1 MFDAFSKD
9 NSGFKTSIFLMFL
22 VSCMFLA
29 ASFFMLNIFNTSLAE
44 NNRLSSEYRLQAEW
58 LKRFDKEGALRLEK
72 EIMRPCKAD
81 ELDKVQQRQLE
92 VLSSHGIRIMS
103 VRKANSNTP
112 IKAGGVKAI
121 VMAVELSGSWNDFR
135 SALNNFEKQDS
146 LVVITRLNLRSGSP
160 VACNMEY
167 AIYYK

>member
-9 NSGFKTSIFLMFL
+9 NSGFKASIFLMFL
-22 VSCMFLA
+22 VSCMLLA
-29 ASFFMLNIFNTSLAE
+29 VSFFVFNIFNTALAE
-44 NNRLSSEYRLQAEW
+44 NNRLSSEYRSQAEW
-58 LKRFDKEGALRLEK
+58 FQKFDKDGALRLDK
-72 EIMRPCKAD
+72 EIVRPCKAD
-81 ELDKVQQRQLE
+81 EVDRVQQRQLE
-92 VLSSHGIRIMS
+92 VLSSNGLRVVS

-112 IKAGGVKAI
+112 DKAGGIKAM
-121 VMAVELSGSWNDFR
+121 VMAVELSGAWNDFR
-135 SALNNFEKQDS
+135 SALNNFEKQES